1 LTRRSIPRAGRSP
14 PRYAVPSLAERL
26 APYKRPSRIVI
37 AERVL
42 PRLGSEKID
51 KRAVRDAYLAGL

>member
-42 PRLGSEKID
+42 PRLGSE
-51 KRAVRDAYLAGL
+51 